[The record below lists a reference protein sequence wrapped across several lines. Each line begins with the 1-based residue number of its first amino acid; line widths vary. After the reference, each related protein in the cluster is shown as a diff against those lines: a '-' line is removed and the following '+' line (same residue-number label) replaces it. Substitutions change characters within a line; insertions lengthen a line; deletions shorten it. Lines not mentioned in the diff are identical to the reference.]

1 MVAVSGSV
9 TRLNPSLLYADS
21 PFYTGE
27 EMKPFYNQRNPAR
40 ARQLLQEA
48 GYKGERIIIHTNG
61 VYAYMRSQMLVLEQ
75 ALKDVG
81 VNVEMRVTDWVTNAN
96 ALQTGDGGFNVSMTG
111 FCSQPLLGPQQ
122 WRALIYT
129 TTGLR
134 NITDPDVDGPYNRF
148 FASFDINERRKAWL
162 EAETAIRSKAYM
174 VKISD
179 AGRAIA
185 INQRVQGW
193 KGWYAMRN
201 WDIWLD

>member
-1 MVAVSGSV
+1 
-9 TRLNPSLLYADS
+9 
-21 PFYTGE
+21 
-27 EMKPFYNQRNPAR
+27 
-40 ARQLLQEA
+40 
-48 GYKGERIIIHTNG
+48 
-61 VYAYMRSQMLVLEQ
+61 
-75 ALKDVG
+75 
-81 VNVEMRVTDWVTNAN
+81 
-96 ALQTGDGGFNVSMTG
+96 MTG

-185 INQRVQGW
+185 LNQRVLGW